1 MENTGIL
8 VLCGFDTAQF
18 ACVCVLRLVLGAV
31 PLGLAFGY
39 CFHVLYEKLLLVLS
53 LWSVFV

>member
-1 MENTGIL
+1 

-18 ACVCVLRLVLGAV
+18 ACVYVFRLVLGAV

-39 CFHVLYEKLLLVLS
+39 CFHVLYERL
-53 LWSVFV
+53 